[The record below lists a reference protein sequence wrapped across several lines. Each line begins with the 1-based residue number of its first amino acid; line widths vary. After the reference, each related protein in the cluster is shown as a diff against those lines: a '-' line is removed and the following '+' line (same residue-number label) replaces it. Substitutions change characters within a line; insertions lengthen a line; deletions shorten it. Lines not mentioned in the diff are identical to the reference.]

1 MFKVFG
7 FYKFIK
13 IKSLKKNKDF
23 LQKFL
28 ISNNI
33 RGTIIIA
40 KEGLNGTIS
49 GCVKDIDKTTKK
61 LKSLFSFKL
70 FDNSNE
76 SKSKFQ
82 PFHKPKVKIKKEVV
96 PMNLTINSKDR
107 NIQNHLEPKD
117 WNKLIK
123 NKDTHI
129 IDTRKPFEYK
139 VGTFKKFDNSNE
151 SKSKFQPF
159 RKPKVKIKKEV
170 VPMNLTLNS
179 KDRNIQTHL
188 DPKEWN
194 KLIKN
199 KDTHIIDT
207 RKPFEY
213 KVGTFKKSVNPNIN
227 NFRDFPKYLN
237 KLKKNKPVA
246 MFCTGG
252 IRCEKTSVYL
262 KKKGFENIFQLN
274 GGILNYLKKIKKTE
288 SLWKGE
294 CFVFDN
300 RISLKH
306 ELKIG
311 TYSVCSG
318 CRMPISP
325 KDKRSNKY
333 EEGVSCPNCH
343 AVSYTHLTLPTNR
356 EV

>member
-7 FYKFIK
+7 FYKFVQ
-13 IKSLKKNKDF
+13 IKSLKKNKVF

-28 ISNNI
+28 ISNHI

-49 GCVKDIDKTTKK
+49 GSVKDIDKTTKK

-70 FDNSNE
+70 FDSSNE

-82 PFHKPKVKIKKEVV
+82 PFHKPKVKIKKEIV
-96 PMNLTINSKDR
+96 PMNLIINPKER
-107 NIQNHLEPKD
+107 NMKSHLDPKD

-123 NKDTHI
+123 NKETHI

-139 VGTFKKFDNSNE
+139 VGTFK
-151 SKSKFQPF
+151 
-159 RKPKVKIKKEV
+159 R
-170 VPMNLTLNS
+170 
-179 KDRNIQTHL
+179 
-188 DPKEWN
+188 
-194 KLIKN
+194 
-199 KDTHIIDT
+199 
-207 RKPFEY
+207 
-213 KVGTFKKSVNPNIN
+213 SVNPNVT

-262 KKKGFENIFQLN
+262 KKKGFKNIYQLN
-274 GGILNYLKKIKKTE
+274 GGILNYLNKIKKNE

-306 ELKIG
+306 GLKLG
-311 TYSVCSG
+311 SYSMCSG
-318 CRMPISP
+318 CRMPISS

-343 AVSYTHLTLPTNR
+343 DKLTETQKSR
-356 EV
+356 FRMRQSQIYKAKQSGKKHIFQKEFK

>member
-1 MFKVFG
+1 MLKVFG

-13 IKSLKKNKDF
+13 IKFLQKNKDF

-28 ISNNI
+28 TSNNI
-33 RGTIIIA
+33 RGTIIVA

-49 GCVKDIDKTTKK
+49 GRVKDIDKTTKK
-61 LKSLFSFKL
+61 LKSLFSFKQ

-82 PFHKPKVKIKKEVV
+82 PFHKPKVKIKKEIV

-139 VGTFKKFDNSNE
+139 VGTFKK
-151 SKSKFQPF
+151 
-159 RKPKVKIKKEV
+159 
-170 VPMNLTLNS
+170 
-179 KDRNIQTHL
+179 
-188 DPKEWN
+188 
-194 KLIKN
+194 
-199 KDTHIIDT
+199 
-207 RKPFEY
+207 
-213 KVGTFKKSVNPNIN
+213 SVNPNVT

-262 KKKGFENIFQLN
+262 KKKGFKNIYQLN

-306 ELKIG
+306 GLKLG
-311 TYSVCSG
+311 SHSMCSG
-318 CRMPISP
+318 CRRPIAP
-325 KDKRSNKY
+325 KEKRSKKF
-333 EEGVSCPNCH
+333 EEGVSCINCH
-343 AVSYTHLTLPTNR
+343 DNLTETQKSRFRMRQSQVYKAKQLR
-356 EV
+356 KKYIFQKEFK

>member
-13 IKSLKKNKDF
+13 IKSLKRNKDI
-23 LQKFL
+23 LQKF
-28 ISNNI
+28 ISSNNI
-33 RGTIIIA
+33 RGTIIIS

-49 GCVKDIDKTTKK
+49 GHIKDIDITIKK
-61 LKSLFSFKL
+61 LKSLFLFKH
-70 FDNSNE
+70 FDNNNS

-82 PFHKPKVKIKKEVV
+82 PFQKPKIKIKKEVV
-96 PMNLTINSKDR
+96 PMNLI
-107 NIQNHLEPKD
+107 
-117 WNKLIK
+117 
-123 NKDTHI
+123 
-129 IDTRKPFEYK
+129 
-139 VGTFKKFDNSNE
+139 
-151 SKSKFQPF
+151 
-159 RKPKVKIKKEV
+159 
-170 VPMNLTLNS
+170 LNS
-179 KDRNIQTHL
+179 RERNTKSHL

-194 KLIKN
+194 ELIKD

-262 KKKGFENIFQLN
+262 KKKGFKNIYQLN
-274 GGILNYLKKIKKTE
+274 GGILNYLKKISKKD

-306 ELKIG
+306 GLVLG
-311 TYSVCSG
+311 SYSICSG
-318 CRMPISP
+318 CRMPISS
-325 KDKRSNKY
+325 KDKRSKKF
-333 EEGVSCPNCH
+333 EEGVSCPNC
-343 AVSYTHLTLPTNR
+343 YKNLTESQKSR
-356 EV
+356 FRMRQSQIYKAKQSGKKYIFQKEFK

>member
-7 FYKFIK
+7 FYKFVK
-13 IKSLKKNKDF
+13 VQSLKKNKIF

-28 ISNNI
+28 ISNYI

-49 GCVKDIDKTTKK
+49 GTVKDIEKTSKK
-61 LKSLFSFKL
+61 LKSLFLFKK

-76 SKSKFQ
+76 SKSEFQ
-82 PFHKPKVKIKKEVV
+82 PFHKPKVKIKKEII
-96 PMNLTINSKDR
+96 PMNLTINPKER
-107 NIQNHLEPKD
+107 NIKTHLEPKE

-123 NKDTHI
+123 NKDTYI

-139 VGTFKKFDNSNE
+139 VGTFE
-151 SKSKFQPF
+151 
-159 RKPKVKIKKEV
+159 R
-170 VPMNLTLNS
+170 
-179 KDRNIQTHL
+179 
-188 DPKEWN
+188 
-194 KLIKN
+194 
-199 KDTHIIDT
+199 
-207 RKPFEY
+207 
-213 KVGTFKKSVNPNIN
+213 SVNPNVN

-262 KKKGFENIFQLN
+262 KKKGFKNIYQLN
-274 GGILNYLKKIKKTE
+274 GGILNYLNKIKKNE
-288 SLWKGE
+288 SLWRGE

-306 ELKIG
+306 KLKVG
-311 TYSVCSG
+311 SYSVCGG

-333 EEGVSCPNCH
+333 EEGVSCTNC
-343 AVSYTHLTLPTNR
+343 YDKLTETQKSR
-356 EV
+356 FRMRQSQIYKAKQSGKKHIFQKEFK

>member
-7 FYKFIK
+7 FYKFVK

-28 ISNNI
+28 ISNHI

-49 GCVKDIDKTTKK
+49 GSIKDIDKTTKK
-61 LKSLFSFKL
+61 LKFLFSFKQ
-70 FDNSNE
+70 FDSSNE
-76 SKSKFQ
+76 SKSTFQ
-82 PFHKPKVKIKKEVV
+82 PFHKPKVKIKNEIV
-96 PMNLTINSKDR
+96 PMNLTINSNER
-107 NIQNHLEPKD
+107 NIEKHLE
-117 WNKLIK
+117 
-123 NKDTHI
+123 
-129 IDTRKPFEYK
+129 
-139 VGTFKKFDNSNE
+139 
-151 SKSKFQPF
+151 
-159 RKPKVKIKKEV
+159 
-170 VPMNLTLNS
+170 
-179 KDRNIQTHL
+179 
-188 DPKEWN
+188 PKEWN

-213 KVGTFKKSVNPNIN
+213 KVGTFKRSVNPNVT

-262 KKKGFENIFQLN
+262 KKKGFKNIYQLN
-274 GGILNYLKKIKKTE
+274 GGILNYLNKIKKNE

-306 ELKIG
+306 GLKVG
-311 TYSVCSG
+311 SHSMCSG
-318 CRMPISP
+318 CRKPISP
-325 KDKRSNKY
+325 KDKKSKKY

-343 AVSYTHLTLPTNR
+343 DNLTDYQKSRFRMRQKQINLAKEAGKR
-356 EV
+356 HIFQKEY

>member
-1 MFKVFG
+1 MFKVFD
-7 FYKFIK
+7 FYKFVK
-13 IKSLKKNKDF
+13 VKSLKKNKNF

-28 ISNNI
+28 ISNHI

-49 GCVKDIDKTTKK
+49 GGIKDIDKTTKK
-61 LKSLFSFKL
+61 LKSLFSFKQ
-70 FDNSNE
+70 FNSSNE
-76 SKSKFQ
+76 SKSKFH
-82 PFHKPKVKIKKEVV
+82 PFHKPKVKIKKEIV
-96 PMNLTINSKDR
+96 PMNLSINSKERDMKT
-107 NIQNHLEPKD
+107 HLDPKD

-139 VGTFKKFDNSNE
+139 VGTFK
-151 SKSKFQPF
+151 
-159 RKPKVKIKKEV
+159 R
-170 VPMNLTLNS
+170 
-179 KDRNIQTHL
+179 
-188 DPKEWN
+188 
-194 KLIKN
+194 
-199 KDTHIIDT
+199 
-207 RKPFEY
+207 
-213 KVGTFKKSVNPNIN
+213 SVNPNVN

-237 KLKKNKPVA
+237 KLKKNKPIA

-262 KKKGFENIFQLN
+262 KTKGFKNIYQLN
-274 GGILNYLKKIKKTE
+274 GGILNYLNKIKKNE

-306 ELKIG
+306 GLKLG
-311 TYSVCSG
+311 SYSICSG
-318 CRMPISP
+318 CRMPISS
-325 KDKRSNKY
+325 KDKSSNKY

-343 AVSYTHLTLPTNR
+343 DKLTENQKSR
-356 EV
+356 FRMRQSQIYKAKQSGKKHIFQKEFK

>member
-13 IKSLKKNKDF
+13 IKSLKKNKD
-23 LQKFL
+23 LLKKFL
-28 ISNNI
+28 TSNNI

-49 GCVKDIDKTTKK
+49 GGVKDIDKIIKK
-61 LKSLFSFKL
+61 LKFLFS
-70 FDNSNE
+70 
-76 SKSKFQ
+76 
-82 PFHKPKVKIKKEVV
+82 
-96 PMNLTINSKDR
+96 
-107 NIQNHLEPKD
+107 
-117 WNKLIK
+117 
-123 NKDTHI
+123 
-129 IDTRKPFEYK
+129 
-139 VGTFKKFDNSNE
+139 FKKFDNSNE

-159 RKPKVKIKKEV
+159 HKPKVKIKKEV

-311 TYSVCSG
+311 TYSMCSG

-333 EEGVSCPNCH
+333 EEGVSCSNCH
-343 AVSYTHLTLPTNR
+343 DKLTETQKSR
-356 EV
+356 FRMRQSQVYKAKQSKKKYIFQKEFK

>member
-7 FYKFIK
+7 FYKFVQV
-13 IKSLKKNKDF
+13 KSLKKNKVF

-28 ISNNI
+28 ISNHI

-49 GCVKDIDKTTKK
+49 GKIKDINKTIKK
-61 LKSLFSFKL
+61 LKSLFLFKQ
-70 FDNSNE
+70 FDSSNK

-82 PFHKPKVKIKKEVV
+82 PFHKPKVKIKKEIV
-96 PMNLTINSKDR
+96 PMNLTINSKER
-107 NIQNHLEPKD
+107 NMKTHLNPKN

-129 IDTRKPFEYK
+129 IDTRKPFEYEI
-139 VGTFKKFDNSNE
+139 GTFK
-151 SKSKFQPF
+151 
-159 RKPKVKIKKEV
+159 R
-170 VPMNLTLNS
+170 
-179 KDRNIQTHL
+179 
-188 DPKEWN
+188 
-194 KLIKN
+194 
-199 KDTHIIDT
+199 
-207 RKPFEY
+207 
-213 KVGTFKKSVNPNIN
+213 SVNPNVI
-227 NFRDFPKYLN
+227 NFRDFPNYLN

-262 KKKGFENIFQLN
+262 KKKGFRNIYQLN
-274 GGILNYLKKIKKTE
+274 GGILNYLKKVKKKE

-306 ELKIG
+306 GLKLG
-311 TYSVCSG
+311 SYFLCSG

-343 AVSYTHLTLPTNR
+343 DKLTETQKSR
-356 EV
+356 FRMRQSQIYKAKQSGKKHIFQKEFK